1 MYACQWHLDI
11 PFGTQSEAV
20 RIMSAWG
27 RDKVAHSEFRKAR
40 DIRLMAG
47 HIGAS
52 PSHLIDEYVFDS
64 IADFEAALAGMGS
77 GPFREHAKA
86 LAPLIIPGSQEWK
99 VFRILSPTPG
109 A

>member
-1 MYACQWHLDI
+1 MYVWQWHLDI
-11 PFGTQSEAV
+11 PFGTQGDAV

-27 RDKVAHSEFRKAR
+27 RDKIIHSEFRRAR
-40 DIRLMAG
+40 NIRLMAG

-52 PSHLIDEYVFDS
+52 PSPLGDEYEFDS
-64 IADFEAALAGMGS
+64 LADFEAALEGMGS

-86 LAPLIIPGSQEWK
+86 LAPLIIPGTQEWK
-99 VFRILSPTPG
+99 VFRVLSAPG